1 MSSNQGQA
9 SGALHVEL
17 YGYADRIS
25 AKPGD
30 RLALMTSTSAPSI
43 EADVLRFLD
52 GSPDPPAA
60 PARSEIVP
68 GLHTE
73 ATGRMQHAP
82 VGSRADLPLP
92 RGWDA
97 AGEATLRAWLFATT
111 PRDGRRQVVAAL
123 GDPAA
128 DLPELAVTLV
138 DGRLAVESR
147 GTRLAMTEHPLH
159 LRTWYGITLLVR
171 GRHVALVTT
180 SALGRWFTTAHDECV
195 EGELAAPMGGTTV
208 LRLAAWR
215 TDGPSETLNGKIAA
229 PAISAVVAPDPGR
242 LLRREAGMPAPVV
255 AAWDLTQDAG
265 SARVDAGGGVPDGRL
280 VNAPTRA
287 MTGPFW
293 SAQDGAGSLTPNH
306 DAIHFH
312 TDDVGDLGWA
322 PTMTL
327 DLPADLRSGIY
338 AVRLR
343 AGGEEMHVP
352 FTVSQVATGADVGFL
367 VPTNTYL
374 AYGNHR
380 MFDGMGTPEFFALT
394 ADHPAVASDRDRLV
408 LVEPQLGRSLYDLHD
423 DGSGV
428 SLVSWR
434 RPVVNLEPAARD
446 FLNAG
451 PRHFAADLYILGWL
465 ERRGVQYAC
474 LTDED
479 LHRDGVEALRPYR
492 TLVTGSHP
500 EYWSRQMIEALQQ
513 YLLSGGKVMY
523 LGGNGFYWVTS
534 YAPDRASIEVRRGLA
549 GSRAWNG
556 EPGESVHATTAE
568 PGGLW
573 RTAGICPQSIVGV
586 GMAAQGWGGGVGYRR
601 LPDSQDARVAPF
613 FDGIGD
619 DEVIGNFGH
628 SLCGAAG
635 DEVDRIDYALGTP
648 SHALHLATSETL
660 PDQYQLTVEEVRN
673 NYPAYGGTVC
683 EQVRS
688 DLVWF
693 DLPGGGEVFSVGSVN
708 WAASL
713 GWDAGRNNVDVLTTN
728 VLRTMLARDLAAGVP
743 PVGALSDGRGA
754 ETTR

>member
-1 MSSNQGQA
+1 MSSNTSPAA
-9 SGALHVEL
+9 SNPAVEL

-25 AKPGD
+25 ARPGD
-30 RLALMTSTSAPSI
+30 RLTLMTSTTARQI
-43 EADVLRFLD
+43 EADVLRFVD
-52 GSPDPPAA
+52 GSPAPPTA
-60 PARSEIVP
+60 PAPSEVVP
-68 GLHTE
+68 GLHAE
-73 ATGRMQHAP
+73 AAGRLQHTP

-92 RGWDA
+92 EGWDA
-97 AGEATLRAWLFATT
+97 ASTATLRTWLFATT
-111 PRDGRRQVVAAL
+111 PRDGRRQVVLAL

-128 DLPELAVTLV
+128 AVPQLAVTLV
-138 DGRLAVESR
+138 DGYLALESR
-147 GTRLAMTEHPLH
+147 GAVIAMCERQLR
-159 LRTWYGITLLVR
+159 LRTWYGIAVLVR
-171 GRHVALVTT
+171 GLRVSMIIT
-180 SALGRWFTTAHDECV
+180 SAFGAWFTAAHDEQV
-195 EGELAAPMGGTTV
+195 DGDISAPIVGTTL

-229 PAISAVVAPDPGR
+229 PAISAVVTEDPGQ
-242 LLRREAGMPAPVV
+242 LLRREATMPEPL
-255 AAWDLTQDAG
+255 AATWEFTQDAG
-265 SARVDAGGGVPDGRL
+265 STRVVACAGNADGR
-280 VNAPTRA
+280 VINAPTRA

-293 SAQDGAGSLTPNH
+293 SAQEGAGGLTPNH

-312 TDDVGDLGWA
+312 TDDVGDLQWE
-322 PTMTL
+322 PTIAI
-327 DLPADLRSGIY
+327 DLPDDLRSGIY

-343 AGGEEMHVP
+343 ADGEEMHVP
-352 FTVSQVATGADVGFL
+352 FTVTPAVEHADVAFL

-374 AYGNHR
+374 AYANHR
-380 MFDGMGTPEFFALT
+380 MFAGMGTPEFFALT
-394 ADHPAVASDRDRLV
+394 AEHPIEASDRDRLV
-408 LVEPQLGRSLYDLHD
+408 LTEPQLGRSLYDLHE

-451 PRHFAADLYILGWL
+451 PRHFAADLYLVGWL
-465 ERRGVQYAC
+465 ERTGLPYVC
-474 LTDED
+474 VTDEA
-479 LHRDGVEALRPYR
+479 LHRGGVEAIRPFR

-500 EYWSRQMIEALQQ
+500 EYWSRQMINALQE

-523 LGGNGFYWVTS
+523 MGGNGFYWVTS
-534 YAPDRASIEVRRGLA
+534 LSSDCASIEVRRGLA

-573 RTAGICPQSIVGV
+573 RTAGICPQSLVGV

-601 LPDSQDARVAPF
+601 LPDSHDPMVAPF
-613 FDGIGD
+613 FNGIED

-648 SHALHLATSETL
+648 PHALHLATSETL

-713 GWDAGRNNVDVLTTN
+713 GWNAGRNNVDVLTTN
-728 VLRTMLARDLAAGVP
+728 VLRTMLDRDLATAAAGATGVSRP
-743 PVGALSDGRGA
+743 SDAR
-754 ETTR
+754 TT